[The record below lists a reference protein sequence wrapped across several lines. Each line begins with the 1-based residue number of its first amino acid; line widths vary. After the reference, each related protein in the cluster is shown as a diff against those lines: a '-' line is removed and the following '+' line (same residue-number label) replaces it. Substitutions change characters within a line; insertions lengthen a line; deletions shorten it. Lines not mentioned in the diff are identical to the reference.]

1 MRDTELYRHL
11 LGLTP
16 PWTVARVEL
25 NVNEQ
30 KVDVWAEHD
39 ADHAWSCPECG
50 EAKLPLYDHSEER
63 AWRHLD
69 SCQFLT
75 FLHAR
80 PPRVNCPTHGVRQ
93 ARLPW
98 AEPRSRFTAL
108 FERLAI
114 DVLKE
119 TSITGGMR
127 ILRISWDE
135 AWHIMER
142 AVERGQR
149 AKPRRLPAELG
160 VDEKAAAKGQ
170 KYITIVCD
178 LQRGT
183 VEHVSDDRKQE
194 SLDSYF
200 TKFSEEERKG
210 VEAVA
215 MDMWDP
221 YMRSVVEHV
230 PSGKDKIVFD
240 RFHIMNHMGEAVN
253 DVRKREHRDLRAE
266 GDETL
271 TGSKYLWLYA
281 DENRPEKHKEWFNA
295 LKNGKL
301 KTARAWAIKES
312 LRDLW
317 SYRTEGW
324 GMRHWRRWHFWATHS
339 RLQPVIDVAYMIKRR
354 LANVVTYFKHRI
366 TNAVSEGLNS
376 KIQTI
381 KKKAYGFRN
390 RDHFK
395 TAILFHCGGLDLYP
409 VIP

>member
-1 MRDTELYRHL
+1 MRDIDLYRHL

-25 NVNEQ
+25 NVKEQ
-30 KVDVWAEHD
+30 KVDVWAEH
-39 ADHAWSCPECG
+39 ASAELFPCPECG
-50 EAKLPLYDHSEER
+50 DKLALYDHSEER
-63 AWRHLD
+63 SWRHLD

-80 PPRVNCPTHGVRQ
+80 PPRVSCATHGVRQ
-93 ARLPW
+93 VRLPW

-119 TSITGGMR
+119 TSVVGGMR

-135 AWHIMER
+135 AWHIVER
-142 AVERGQR
+142 AVERGQL
-149 AKPRRLPAELG
+149 AKPRRLPAKIG

-170 KYITIVCD
+170 TYVTIVCD
-178 LQRGT
+178 IQRGT
-183 VEHVSDDRKQE
+183 VEHVSDERTKE
-194 SLDSYF
+194 SLDGYF
-200 TKFSEEERKG
+200 AKFSVEERKS

-221 YMRSVVEHV
+221 YLRSVIEHI
-230 PSGKDKIVFD
+230 PGGAEKIVFD
-240 RFHIMNHMGEAVN
+240 RYHIMNTMGEAVN
-253 DVRKREHRDLRAE
+253 DVRKREHRELRAD

-281 DENRPEKHKEWFNA
+281 EENLPEKHHEHFA
-295 LKNGKL
+295 TLKSINL

-317 SYRTEGW
+317 SYRTKGW
-324 GMRHWRRWHFWATHS
+324 AMRYWRRWHFWATHS
-339 RLQPVIDVAYMIKRR
+339 RLQPVIDVAYRVKRR
-354 LANVVTYFKHRI
+354 LANIMTYFQHRI
-366 TNAVSEGLNS
+366 TNATSEGLNS

-381 KKKAYGFRN
+381 KKTACGYRN
-390 RDHFK
+390 REHFK
-395 TAILFHCGGLDLYP
+395 TAIFFHCGGLDLYP
-409 VIP
+409 AMP